1 MANQK
6 IDLKPE
12 DLKVGHWYRAKR
24 PTKDFFVKV
33 GRNDRKIVWMSTT
46 QVQYDSDTVRDGRH
60 YPTVSMEEFLKWAA
74 REVTEEELK
83 EWNQ

>member
-46 QVQYDSDTVRDGRH
+46 QV
-60 YPTVSMEEFLKWAA
+60 
-74 REVTEEELK
+74 
-83 EWNQ
+83 